1 MTEKDARPRN
11 QVRLGF
17 TPIPRACSDV
27 FRLWAAVGLGIL
39 LTLLFYAGQAVVEE
53 LGLRKELTPA
63 QRALEEDF
71 GANLIA
77 WVGFAVAYLWLGVR
91 AFRKADHTELARR
104 IRGAPLPASVW
115 KRWVLAG
122 GGSIGWPVVISIWA
136 FSAVITAIINRAD
149 LPVLVLVMAG
159 LTVLSCMAVI
169 TFSFA
174 LHYARK
180 DVLEGGLEFLG
191 PDQPVFSDYVYMAI
205 GGTVAFGPQ
214 DVMVV
219 SSSMRRTVSFQTVL
233 GWVLSTVIIAV
244 LLSLITN

>member
-1 MTEKDARPRN
+1 MAERETIVFPPSGAAPP
-11 QVRLGF
+11 
-17 TPIPRACSDV
+17 PIPRSCSDV
-27 FRLWAAVGLGIL
+27 FRLWAAVGLGLL
-39 LTLLFYAGQAVVEE
+39 LTLLFYGGQALFES
-53 LGLRKELTPA
+53 LGLRKQLTPA
-63 QRALEEDF
+63 QLAIEQDF
-71 GANLIA
+71 GANLVS

-91 AFRKADHTELARR
+91 AFRAVDNAELVRR
-104 IRGAPLPASVW
+104 IRGAPLPTPAW

-136 FSAVITAIINRAD
+136 FSAVVTATTNRAD

-180 DVLEGGLEFLG
+180 DIEQGGLEFLG
-191 PDQPVFSDYVYMAI
+191 PEPPVFSDYVYMAI

-233 GWVLSTVIIAV
+233 GWMLSTVIIAV